1 MEPKQ
6 KDEEDFFEALAKGK
20 HKVTG
25 VDALRKRM
33 REIGATNVQAKSQIV
48 DWVLAALANDDDI
61 PSAEAIGELKKA
73 LVERENRVT
82 SRENRVLAK
91 EQSFLAKMRFEEG
104 ELKSSMMRLTSD
116 LEAAKAELNKINE
129 EIAARKKDLADFET
143 QEARDRYRLL
153 QIYKESVI
161 DPDRMNGYERTAHI
175 RAVGAILSGA
185 GPEREK
191 HD

>member
-1 MEPKQ
+1 MNPKQ
-6 KDEEDFFEALAKGK
+6 KDVRDFFEALAKDNYK
-20 HKVTG
+20 ITG
-25 VDALRKRM
+25 INALRERM
-33 REIGATNVQAKSQIV
+33 REIGATDAQAKSQTV
-48 DWVLAALANDDDI
+48 DWVLLALANGDDI
-61 PSAEAIGELKKA
+61 PSAEAIRELKKA

-82 SRENRVLAK
+82 SRESIILAK
-91 EQSFLAKMRFEEG
+91 EQGFLGKMRFEEG
-104 ELKSSMMRLTSD
+104 ELKSSMMQLTSD